1 MGDTRLFAALAA
13 SALACGAFAA
23 EEARISIDAGAKG
36 PEFPKSMYGIFF
48 EDINW
53 AADGGLSPELLANG
67 GFDWLQADHEKWN
80 VVEDGWEPDFRGGG
94 MARLS
99 FQYGAP
105 VHPNTAKHLRV
116 ESFGAGFA
124 GVRNRGLDGM
134 RLVKGEPYRLQY
146 DVRELSKK
154 GIDYDLGPWARKVE
168 EFKFEGSDL
177 TFAGDGYRVEVK
189 EGSLSL
195 LVRGRRAFEF
205 DNVSLAPTGPNLVR
219 AGLRRDLVDRLDGLK
234 PSFVR
239 FPGGCIVEEGDFQH
253 WYDWRRT
260 VGPKERRECVLNRWA
275 GPGKPYWETFAVGF
289 HEYFVLCEELG
300 AEPLPICLSGLTC
313 QFQKPALLCDLKD
326 VDYFANVILELVEYA
341 NGDVSTKWG
350 RVRAEMGHPKPFGLK
365 MVGVGN
371 ENWNA
376 EFLDRCE
383 PIARI
388 VREKHP
394 EIKIVGS
401 SGPGPDDGHYKYAWS
416 RLSKEYADIV
426 DEHYYRDPAWFINS
440 FRRYDGYDRS
450 KLPVYAGEY
459 ACHHHVD
466 KAKPNTQWSAV
477 CEAVAM
483 CGFERNADV
492 VRMASYAPLFARV
505 GHYQWSPNLIWFDG
519 EKSWATPNYHVQRMF
534 SLNRPDYTV
543 GSSVEGEEK
552 EHLFTSCGADREAG
566 EIVLK
571 LVNVEDSARKVVVE
585 LGVDAPKGEVKVTSL
600 SAGRV
605 AVNKPESPDAV
616 APVESSLAFEGGDR
630 LSLDLGANSVTVVR
644 IPAKGL

>member
-13 SALACGAFAA
+13 AAMACGAFAA

-205 DNVSLAPTGPNLVR
+205 DNVSLVPTGPNLVR
-219 AGLRRDLVDRLDGLK
+219 AGLRKDLVDRLDGLK

-401 SGPGPDDGHYKYAWS
+401 AGPFPDGREFDYAWK
-416 RLSKEYADIV
+416 RITKESADIV
-426 DEHYYRDPAWFINS
+426 DEHYYRSPEWFLAS
-440 FRRYDGYDRS
+440 AGRYDGYDRAN
-450 KLPVYAGEY
+450 KPPVYAGEY
-459 ACHHHVD
+459 ACHHEVD
-466 KAKPNTQWSAV
+466 KKKVNTHWSAV

-483 CGFERNADV
+483 TGFERNCDV
-492 VRMASYAPLFARV
+492 VQMASYAPLFARV
-505 GHYQWSPNLIWFDG
+505 GHDQWSPNLIWFDLG
-519 EKSWATPNYHVQRMF
+519 KSYATPNYYVQQMF
-534 SLNRPDYTV
+534 SVNRPSRIVPSTAKGAEFFQVCGFDDKT
-543 GSSVEGEEK
+543 GEY
-552 EHLFTSCGADREAG
+552 
-566 EIVLK
+566 IVK
-571 LVNVEDSARKVVVE
+571 CVNVSGEPRA
-585 LGVDAPKGEVKVTSL
+585 LAVDFGEVVKAGDVRRISL
-600 SAGRV
+600 SGARGDMNDLSNPQR
-605 AVNKPESPDAV
+605 V
-616 APVESSLAFEGGDR
+616 APVEDSFRFAGGRVLTTELKPTSL
-630 LSLDLGANSVTVVR
+630 TVLR
-644 IPAKGL
+644 ISK

>member
-1 MGDTRLFAALAA
+1 MGDSRLFAALAA

-205 DNVSLAPTGPNLVR
+205 DNVSLVPTGPNLVR
-219 AGLRRDLVDRLDGLK
+219 AGLRKDLVDRLDGLK

-401 SGPGPDDGHYKYAWS
+401 AGPFPDGREFDYAWK
-416 RLSKEYADIV
+416 RITKESADIV
-426 DEHYYRDPAWFINS
+426 DEHYYRSPEWFLAS
-440 FRRYDGYDRS
+440 AGRYDGYDRAN
-450 KLPVYAGEY
+450 KPPVYAGEY
-459 ACHHHVD
+459 ACHHEVD
-466 KAKPNTQWSAV
+466 KKKVNTHWSAV

-483 CGFERNADV
+483 TGFERNCDV
-492 VRMASYAPLFARV
+492 VQMASYAPLFARV
-505 GHYQWSPNLIWFDG
+505 GHDQWSPNLIWFDLG
-519 EKSWATPNYHVQRMF
+519 KSYATPNYYVQQMF
-534 SLNRPDYTV
+534 SVNRPSRIVPSTAKGAEFFQVCGFDDKT
-543 GSSVEGEEK
+543 GEYIVKCVNVSGEPRALAVDFGEVVK
-552 EHLFTSCGADREAG
+552 AG
-566 EIVLK
+566 EVRRISLSGAK
-571 LVNVEDSARKVVVE
+571 LDMNDLANPQRVVPVEDSFRFAGGRVLTTE
-585 LGVDAPKGEVKVTSL
+585 LKPTSL
-600 SAGRV
+600 TVLR
-605 AVNKPESPDAV
+605 
-616 APVESSLAFEGGDR
+616 LA
-630 LSLDLGANSVTVVR
+630 
-644 IPAKGL
+644 K

>member
-105 VHPNTAKHLRV
+105 VHRNTAMHLRAG
-116 ESFGAGFA
+116 SFGAGFA
-124 GVRNRGLDGM
+124 GVRSRGLDGM

-205 DNVSLAPTGPNLVR
+205 DNVSLLPTGPNLVR
-219 AGLRRDLVDRLDGLK
+219 AGLRKDLVDRLDGLK

-401 SGPGPDDGHYKYAWS
+401 AGPFPDGREFDYAWK
-416 RLSKEYADIV
+416 RITKESADIV
-426 DEHYYRDPAWFINS
+426 DEHYYRSPEWFLAS
-440 FRRYDGYDRS
+440 AGRYDGYDRAN
-450 KLPVYAGEY
+450 KPPVYAGEY
-459 ACHHHVD
+459 ACHHEVD
-466 KAKPNTQWSAV
+466 KKKVNTHWSAV

-483 CGFERNADV
+483 TGFERNCDV
-492 VRMASYAPLFARV
+492 VQMASYAPLFARV
-505 GHYQWSPNLIWFDG
+505 GHDQWSPNLIWFDLG
-519 EKSWATPNYHVQRMF
+519 KSYATPNYYVQQMF
-534 SLNRPDYTV
+534 SVNRPSRIVPSTAKGAEFFQVCGFDDKT
-543 GSSVEGEEK
+543 GEY
-552 EHLFTSCGADREAG
+552 
-566 EIVLK
+566 IVK
-571 LVNVEDSARKVVVE
+571 CVNVSGEPRA
-585 LGVDAPKGEVKVTSL
+585 LAVDFGEVVKAGDVRRISL
-600 SAGRV
+600 SGAKLDMNDLANPQR
-605 AVNKPESPDAV
+605 V
-616 APVESSLAFEGGDR
+616 APVEDTFRFAGGRVLTTELKPTSLTVLR
-630 LSLDLGANSVTVVR
+630 L
-644 IPAKGL
+644 AK

>member
-1 MGDTRLFAALAA
+1 MGDTRLFAAFAA

-146 DVRELSKK
+146 DVREISKK

-205 DNVSLAPTGPNLVR
+205 DNVSLVPTGPNLVR
-219 AGLRRDLVDRLDGLK
+219 AGLRKDLVDRLDGLK

-401 SGPGPDDGHYKYAWS
+401 AGPFPDGREFDYAWK
-416 RLSKEYADIV
+416 RITKESADIV
-426 DEHYYRDPAWFINS
+426 DEHYYRSPEWFLAS
-440 FRRYDGYDRS
+440 AGRYDGYDRAN
-450 KLPVYAGEY
+450 KPPVYAGEY
-459 ACHHHVD
+459 ACHHEVD
-466 KAKPNTQWSAV
+466 KKKVNTHWSAI

-483 CGFERNADV
+483 TGFERNCDV
-492 VRMASYAPLFARV
+492 VQMASYAPLFARV
-505 GHYQWSPNLIWFDG
+505 GHDQWSPNLIWFDLG
-519 EKSWATPNYHVQRMF
+519 KSYATPNYYVQQMF
-534 SLNRPDYTV
+534 SVNRPSRIVPSTANGAEFFQVCGFDDKT
-543 GSSVEGEEK
+543 GEYIVKCVNVSGEPRALAVDFGEVVK
-552 EHLFTSCGADREAG
+552 AG
-566 EIVLK
+566 EVRRI
-571 LVNVEDSARKVVVE
+571 
-585 LGVDAPKGEVKVTSL
+585 SL
-600 SAGRV
+600 SGAKLDMNDLANPQR
-605 AVNKPESPDAV
+605 V
-616 APVESSLAFEGGDR
+616 APVEDTFRFAGGRDLATELKPTSL
-630 LSLDLGANSVTVVR
+630 TVLR
-644 IPAKGL
+644 ISK

>member
-1 MGDTRLFAALAA
+1 MGDSRLFAAFVA

-80 VVEDGWEPDFRGGG
+80 VVEDGWEPDFRNGG

-134 RLVKGEPYRLQY
+134 CLVKGEPYRLQY

-154 GIDYDLGPWARKVE
+154 DIDYDLGAWTRKSE
-168 EFKFEGSDL
+168 EFKFKGSDL
-177 TFAGDGYRVEVK
+177 TFADDGYRVEVK

-219 AGLRRDLVDRLDGLK
+219 AGLRKDLVDRLDGLK

-401 SGPGPDDGHYKYAWS
+401 AGPFPDGREFDYAWK
-416 RLSKEYADIV
+416 RITKESADIV
-426 DEHYYRDPAWFINS
+426 DEHYYRSPEWFLAS
-440 FRRYDGYDRS
+440 AGRYDGYDRAN
-450 KLPVYAGEY
+450 KPPVYAGEY
-459 ACHHHVD
+459 ACHHEVD
-466 KAKPNTQWSAV
+466 KKKVNTHWSAV

-483 CGFERNADV
+483 TGFERNCDV
-492 VRMASYAPLFARV
+492 VQMASYAPLFARV
-505 GHYQWSPNLIWFDG
+505 GHDQWSPNLIWFDLG
-519 EKSWATPNYHVQRMF
+519 KSYATPNYYVQQMF
-534 SLNRPDYTV
+534 SVNRPSRIVPSTAKGALFFQVCGFDDKT
-543 GSSVEGEEK
+543 GEY
-552 EHLFTSCGADREAG
+552 
-566 EIVLK
+566 IVK
-571 LVNVEDSARKVVVE
+571 CVNVSGEPRA
-585 LGVDAPKGEVKVTSL
+585 LAVDFGEVVKAGDVRRISL
-600 SAGRV
+600 SGAKLDMNDLANPQR
-605 AVNKPESPDAV
+605 V
-616 APVESSLAFEGGDR
+616 APVEDSFRFAGGRVLTTELKPTSL
-630 LSLDLGANSVTVVR
+630 TVLR
-644 IPAKGL
+644 ISK

>member
-1 MGDTRLFAALAA
+1 MGDTRLFAAFAA
-13 SALACGAFAA
+13 AAMACGAFAA

-146 DVRELSKK
+146 DVREISKK

-205 DNVSLAPTGPNLVR
+205 DNVSLVPTGPNLVR
-219 AGLRRDLVDRLDGLK
+219 AGLRKDLVDRLDGLK

-388 VREKHP
+388 VRERHP
-394 EIKIVGS
+394 EIRIVGS
-401 SGPGPDDGHYKYAWS
+401 AGPFPDGREFDYAWK
-416 RLSKEYADIV
+416 RITKESADIV
-426 DEHYYRDPAWFINS
+426 DEHYYRSPEWFLAS
-440 FRRYDGYDRS
+440 AGRYDGYDRAN
-450 KLPVYAGEY
+450 KPPVYAGEY
-459 ACHHHVD
+459 ACHHEVD
-466 KAKPNTQWSAV
+466 KKKVNTHWSAV

-483 CGFERNADV
+483 TGFERNCDV
-492 VRMASYAPLFARV
+492 VQMASYAPLFARV
-505 GHYQWSPNLIWFDG
+505 GHDQWSPNLIWFDLG
-519 EKSWATPNYHVQRMF
+519 KSYATPNYYVQQMF
-534 SLNRPDYTV
+534 SVNRPSRIVPSTAKGAEFFQVCGFDDKT
-543 GSSVEGEEK
+543 GEYIVKCVNAAE
-552 EHLFTSCGADREAG
+552 EPRALEIDFGAPVKAG
-566 EIVLK
+566 EV
-571 LVNVEDSARKVVVE
+571 RR
-585 LGVDAPKGEVKVTSL
+585 TSL
-600 SAGRV
+600 SGNRGDMNDLANPLR
-605 AVNKPESPDAV
+605 V
-616 APVESSLAFEGGDR
+616 APVEDTFRFAGGNVLKTELRPTSLTVLR
-630 LSLDLGANSVTVVR
+630 L
-644 IPAKGL
+644 AK

>member
-1 MGDTRLFAALAA
+1 MGDSRLFAAM
-13 SALACGAFAA
+13 ACGAFAA

-205 DNVSLAPTGPNLVR
+205 DNVSLVPTGPNLVR
-219 AGLRRDLVDRLDGLK
+219 AGLRKDLVDRLDGLK

-401 SGPGPDDGHYKYAWS
+401 AGPFPDGREFDYAWK
-416 RLSKEYADIV
+416 RITKESADIV
-426 DEHYYRDPAWFINS
+426 DEHYYRSPEWFLAS
-440 FRRYDGYDRS
+440 AGRYDGYDRAN
-450 KLPVYAGEY
+450 KPPVYAGEY
-459 ACHHHVD
+459 ACHHEVD
-466 KAKPNTQWSAV
+466 KKKVNTHWSAV

-483 CGFERNADV
+483 TGFERNCDV
-492 VRMASYAPLFARV
+492 VQMASYAPLFARV
-505 GHYQWSPNLIWFDG
+505 GHDQWSPNLIWFDLG
-519 EKSWATPNYHVQRMF
+519 KSYATPNYYVQQMF
-534 SLNRPDYTV
+534 SVNRPSRIVPSTAKGAEFFQVCGFDDKT
-543 GSSVEGEEK
+543 GEY
-552 EHLFTSCGADREAG
+552 
-566 EIVLK
+566 IVK
-571 LVNVEDSARKVVVE
+571 CVNVSGEPRA
-585 LGVDAPKGEVKVTSL
+585 LAVDFGEVVKAGDVRRISL
-600 SAGRV
+600 SGARGDMNDLSNPQR
-605 AVNKPESPDAV
+605 V
-616 APVESSLAFEGGDR
+616 APVEDSFRFAGGRVLTTELKPTSL
-630 LSLDLGANSVTVVR
+630 TVLR
-644 IPAKGL
+644 ISK

>member
-1 MGDTRLFAALAA
+1 MGDSRLFAAFAA

-205 DNVSLAPTGPNLVR
+205 DNVSLVPTGSNLVR

-275 GPGKPYWETFAVGF
+275 SPGKPYWETFAVGF

-365 MVGVGN
+365 MVGIGN

-388 VREKHP
+388 VRERHP
-394 EIKIVGS
+394 EIRIVGS
-401 SGPGPDDGHYKYAWS
+401 AGPFPDGREFDYAWK
-416 RLSKEYADIV
+416 RITKESADIV
-426 DEHYYRDPAWFINS
+426 DEHYYRPPEWFLAS
-440 FRRYDGYDRS
+440 AGRYDGYDRAN
-450 KLPVYAGEY
+450 KPPVYAGEY
-459 ACHHHVD
+459 ACHHEVN
-466 KAKPNTQWSAV
+466 KKKVNTHWSAV
-477 CEAVAM
+477 CEAAAM
-483 CGFERNADV
+483 TGFERNCDV
-492 VRMASYAPLFARV
+492 VQMASYAPLFARV
-505 GHYQWSPNLIWFDG
+505 GHDQWSPNLIWFDLG
-519 EKSWATPNYHVQRMF
+519 KSYATPNYYVQQMF
-534 SLNRPDYTV
+534 SVNRPSRIVPSTAKGAEFFQVCGFDDKT
-543 GSSVEGEEK
+543 GEYIVKCVNAAE
-552 EHLFTSCGADREAG
+552 EPRALEIDFGAPVKAG
-566 EIVLK
+566 EV
-571 LVNVEDSARKVVVE
+571 RR
-585 LGVDAPKGEVKVTSL
+585 TSL
-600 SAGRV
+600 SGNRGDMNDLANPLR
-605 AVNKPESPDAV
+605 V
-616 APVESSLAFEGGDR
+616 APVEDTFRFAGGNVLKTELRPTSLTVLR
-630 LSLDLGANSVTVVR
+630 L
-644 IPAKGL
+644 AK

>member
-1 MGDTRLFAALAA
+1 MGDSRLFAALAA

-146 DVRELSKK
+146 DVREISKK

-219 AGLRRDLVDRLDGLK
+219 AGLRKDLVDRLDGLK

-401 SGPGPDDGHYKYAWS
+401 AGPFPDGREFDYAWK
-416 RLSKEYADIV
+416 RITKESADIV
-426 DEHYYRDPAWFINS
+426 DEHYYRSPEWFLAS
-440 FRRYDGYDRS
+440 AGRYDGYDRAN
-450 KLPVYAGEY
+450 KPPVYAG
-459 ACHHHVD
+459 
-466 KAKPNTQWSAV
+466 P
-477 CEAVAM
+477 
-483 CGFERNADV
+483 R
-492 VRMASYAPLFARV
+492 
-505 GHYQWSPNLIWFDG
+505 
-519 EKSWATPNYHVQRMF
+519 
-534 SLNRPDYTV
+534 
-543 GSSVEGEEK
+543 
-552 EHLFTSCGADREAG
+552 
-566 EIVLK
+566 
-571 LVNVEDSARKVVVE
+571 
-585 LGVDAPKGEVKVTSL
+585 
-600 SAGRV
+600 
-605 AVNKPESPDAV
+605 
-616 APVESSLAFEGGDR
+616 
-630 LSLDLGANSVTVVR
+630 
-644 IPAKGL
+644 

>member
-205 DNVSLAPTGPNLVR
+205 DNVSLVPTGPNLVR
-219 AGLRRDLVDRLDGLK
+219 AGLRKDLVDRLDGLK

-350 RVRAEMGHPKPFGLK
+350 RVRAETGHPKPFGLK

-401 SGPGPDDGHYKYAWS
+401 AGPFPDGREFDYAWK
-416 RLSKEYADIV
+416 RITKESADIV
-426 DEHYYRDPAWFINS
+426 DEHYYRSPEWFLAS
-440 FRRYDGYDRS
+440 AGRYDGYDRAN
-450 KLPVYAGEY
+450 KPPVYAGEY
-459 ACHHHVD
+459 ACHHEVD
-466 KAKPNTQWSAV
+466 KKKVNTHWSAV

-483 CGFERNADV
+483 TGFERNCDV
-492 VRMASYAPLFARV
+492 VQMASYAPLFARV
-505 GHYQWSPNLIWFDG
+505 GHDQWSPNLIWFDLG
-519 EKSWATPNYHVQRMF
+519 KSYATPNYYVQQMF
-534 SLNRPDYTV
+534 SVNRPSRIVPSTAKGAEFFQVCGFDDKT
-543 GSSVEGEEK
+543 GEY
-552 EHLFTSCGADREAG
+552 
-566 EIVLK
+566 IVK
-571 LVNVEDSARKVVVE
+571 CVNVSGEPRA
-585 LGVDAPKGEVKVTSL
+585 LAVDFGEVVKAGDVRRISL
-600 SAGRV
+600 SGAKLDMNDLANPQR
-605 AVNKPESPDAV
+605 V
-616 APVESSLAFEGGDR
+616 APVEDAFRFVGGRVLTTELKPTSL
-630 LSLDLGANSVTVVR
+630 TVLR
-644 IPAKGL
+644 ISK